1 MNYWNEEV
9 YGKKLQWNIWPFTEV
24 ISTLLS
30 AKPDCEEL
38 NKEILGIGCGVGN
51 NLIPIAQLGY
61 NVHGIDISDLA
72 IQEAKRRAT
81 EQNVR
86 ADLICGN
93 VTTLPY
99 ESNFFSHVIDRSVL
113 TCTTPDVI
121 IQAID
126 EIFRV
131 LKPGGIFMAFDWF
144 GINHPDLKFGECV
157 MRNVYCGFSDGR
169 FKNVEFITS
178 FDLEALGKYFNKFKN
193 LKVRRIV
200 SSDEGGKLLSE
211 TFNFIAMKPN

>member
-38 NKEILGIGCGVGN
+38 NKEILEIGCGVGN

-86 ADLICGN
+86 VDLICGN

-144 GINHPDLKFGECV
+144 GVNHPDLKFGECV